1 MRKSSPGARATS
13 AVMECLSIGGI
24 GAMLIWNGWQFLG
37 VCIILAG
44 VVIAVW
50 IMLAAAE

>member
-1 MRKSSPGARATS
+1 MKKSNPGGRAMS
-13 AVMECLSIGGI
+13 AAMECLSIGGI
-24 GAMLIWNGWQFLG
+24 GATLIWNGWRFLG

-44 VVIAVW
+44 VAIAVW